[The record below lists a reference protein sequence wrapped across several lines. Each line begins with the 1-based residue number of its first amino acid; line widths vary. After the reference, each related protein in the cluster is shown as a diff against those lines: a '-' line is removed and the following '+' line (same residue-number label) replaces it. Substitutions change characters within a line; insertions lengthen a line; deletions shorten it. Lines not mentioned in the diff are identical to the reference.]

1 MLLVLQLYRIRFSL
15 YVKRIVSRLQL
26 LIILNKAHYLL
37 RC

>member
-15 YVKRIVSRLQL
+15 YVKRIMSRLQL
-26 LIILNKAHYLL
+26 LIILSKAHYLL